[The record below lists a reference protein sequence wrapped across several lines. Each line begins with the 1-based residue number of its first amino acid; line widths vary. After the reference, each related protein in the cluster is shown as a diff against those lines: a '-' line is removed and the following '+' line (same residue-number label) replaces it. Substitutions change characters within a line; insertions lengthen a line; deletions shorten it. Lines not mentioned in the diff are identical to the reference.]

1 MWKGKKKLNDA
12 GMSLVELIVVILIMG
27 ILSAGSAVGITYASR
42 MNADSAAEASRSQ
55 ADMLGQIDQGI
66 EQISTVVQS
75 NSAAS
80 EETSA
85 ISEELSAQ
93 AIALREMVSAF
104 KLREE

>member
-1 MWKGKKKLNDA
+1 MEA
-12 GMSLVELIVVILIMG
+12 FAE
-27 ILSAGSAVGITYASR
+27 
-42 MNADSAAEASRSQ
+42 NANGAAEASRSQ
-55 ADMLGQIDQGI
+55 ADMLEQIEAGI

-93 AIALREMVSAF
+93 AISLKEMVSAF